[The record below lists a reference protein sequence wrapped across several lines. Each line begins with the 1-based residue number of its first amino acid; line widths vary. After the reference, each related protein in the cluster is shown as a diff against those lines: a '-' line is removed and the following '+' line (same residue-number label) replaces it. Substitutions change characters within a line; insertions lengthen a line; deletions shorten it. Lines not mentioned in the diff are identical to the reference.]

1 MPTKTVS
8 LVTAA
13 FAVTLLLAGCAG
25 TDAEPGAAAT
35 PGIVTT
41 TGPDATATP
50 LPTTTPPAPSTAEA
64 HEAPPAWDACVA
76 AVRAE
81 YPDLPPLDDVWAYEE
96 ADVRDSDSGAV
107 AEVRFGHLADGR
119 VEAAF
124 TCQISGTPES
134 PVVDLVSPVDV

>member
-1 MPTKTVS
+1 VRTKTAS
-8 LVTAA
+8 LVTAVL
-13 FAVTLLLAGCAG
+13 AVTLLLAGCAG
-25 TDAEPGAAAT
+25 ADAEPGAA
-35 PGIVTT
+35 PDVVTT

-76 AVRAE
+76 AVRDQ
-81 YPDLPPLDDVWAYEE
+81 YPELPSLDDVWEYEE
-96 ADVRDSDSGAV
+96 ADVRDAETGAV

-119 VEAAF
+119 VETAF

-134 PVVDLVSPVDV
+134 PVVDLVTPVDI

>member
-1 MPTKTVS
+1 MPTKTAS

-13 FAVTLLLAGCAG
+13 LAVTLLLAGCAG
-25 TDAEPGAAAT
+25 TDSEPGAAS
-35 PGIVTT
+35 PSVVTT
-41 TGPDATATP
+41 TGPDATETP

-81 YPDLPPLDDVWAYEE
+81 YPDLPSLDDVWAYEE
-96 ADVRDSDSGAV
+96 ADVRDSDSGAL

-134 PVVDLVSPVDV
+134 PVVDLVTPVDV

>member
-1 MPTKTVS
+1 MASKTAPLFV
-8 LVTAA
+8 AA
-13 FAVTLLLAGCAG
+13 LALALATAGCAG
-25 TDAEPGAAAT
+25 TDAEPGAAGT
-35 PGIVTT
+35 PTVVTT

-76 AVRAE
+76 AVRTE
-81 YPDLPPLDDVWAYEE
+81 YPDLPSLDDVWAYEE

-134 PVVDLVSPVDV
+134 PVVDLVTPVDV

>member
-1 MPTKTVS
+1 MPTKTAP
-8 LVTAA
+8 LVAA
-13 FAVTLLLAGCAG
+13 LAVVLLLAGCAG
-25 TDAEPGAAAT
+25 TDSEPGAAET
-35 PGIVTT
+35 PTTVTT

-64 HEAPPAWDACVA
+64 REAPPAWDACLA

-81 YPDLPPLDDVWAYEE
+81 YPDLPFLDDAWEYEE
-96 ADVRDSDSGAV
+96 ADVRDAETGAV

-124 TCQISGTPES
+124 VCEISGTPEA
-134 PVVDLVSPVDV
+134 PVVDRVSPVDI